1 MKKRRDWRGMKEAGG
16 KWEKTGAESKGR
28 EGSEHGW
35 VDKEV
40 QVYRVSTGFSDK
52 DINGDRLWKS
62 L

>member
-1 MKKRRDWRGMKEAGG
+1 MKEAGG
-16 KWEKTGAESKGR
+16 KWEKTGAETKGR